1 MKKGDS
7 HSKACMAARTKSL
20 DVNDA
25 TDGVSFEKL
34 ITNFMTE
41 HAFKAR
47 KGHVVP
53 KPADVALV
61 IFDGGERITGKLP
74 MLVEKYTGS
83 HLEGQMFPAEIN
95 GRRCHCG
102 MNFLREYLRVLERNQ
117 EET

>member
-25 TDGVSFEKL
+25 TD
-34 ITNFMTE
+34 
-41 HAFKAR
+41 KAP
-47 KGHVVP
+47 KYHVVP

-61 IFDGGERITGKLP
+61 IFDDGERITGKLP
-74 MLVEKYTGS
+74 MIVEKYTGS
-83 HLEGQMFPAEIN
+83 HLEGQMFRVEIN
-95 GRRCHCG
+95 GRLCHCG